1 MQMIHQAAS
10 RIFTPGFASDR
21 GHTPAFPQSD
31 IPADKG
37 LVSQLLAGREGAPP
51 SKGALLK
58 QRISVSPV
66 RSRSPGL
73 KSLALMPQHLNRCIT
88 PVVS

>member
-37 LVSQLLAGREGAPP
+37 PVSQLWLAERGPP
-51 SKGALLK
+51 VPLSTRLTHA
-58 QRISVSPV
+58 
-66 RSRSPGL
+66 
-73 KSLALMPQHLNRCIT
+73 T
-88 PVVS
+88 P